1 MMITR
6 SSGSAT
12 AELLLLAPR
21 GHFRDG
27 RRLRIGWIRMPDT
40 HAVLDDPARWAV
52 RGDRTWRNRHLAV
65 ATGDIEHI
73 GRLAQTGEAP
83 AQRLH
88 EALAGRNAGTK
99 MRGAA
104 SEIGMVKVVGFD
116 AHRDETAK
124 QGFQSRRIVV
134 DAAQQHGLRQKRNGR
149 AAEPSHRLPHPLGQL
164 ARVVCMDRHIDR
176 LFGSERFY
184 ERVIDAARIDDGNPR
199 VETDHGE
206 MRYLIKHARYFG
218 QTPRREQKRIAA
230 GDDHLPDLRALTDV
244 LQSALER
251 FPVEHRTFLADDLA
265 AEAKAAIDRAQ

>member
-104 SEIGMVKVVGFD
+104 SEISMVKVVGFD

-124 QGFQSRRIVV
+124 QGFQSRRVV
-134 DAAQQHGLRQKRNGR
+134 IDAAQQHGLRQKRNAG
-149 AAEPSHRLPHPLGQL
+149 AAEPSHRLTHPLGQL
-164 ARVVCMDRHIDR
+164 ARMVCMDRHINR
-176 LFGSERFY
+176 LFGGKRFD
-184 ERVIDAARIDDGNPR
+184 ERVIDAARINDRNPR
-199 VETDHGE
+199 VKTDYAE
-206 MRYLIKHARYFG
+206 MGYLIERLHDFG
-218 QTPRREQKRIAA
+218 DPPRREQKRITA

-244 LQSALER
+244 VESALER
-251 FPVEHRTFLADDLA
+251 FPVEHRTFLADDFA
-265 AEAKAAIDRAQ
+265 AETKAAVDRAQ